1 MRLYNIDMMVK
12 LLERCSKVFK
22 DLNGDAVASLNK
34 MQKLSF
40 EIDGMLSK
48 IEGEKNE

>member
-1 MRLYNIDMMVK
+1 MKLYDIDIMVRLLK
-12 LLERCSKVFK
+12 ECSQTFK

-40 EIDGMLSK
+40 EIDEMLSK
-48 IEGEKNE
+48 IERGKNE